1 MVGWLAGS
9 FGSGD
14 SGVAAAPCRRSLG
27 RRPPFAVAHLFA
39 QSYLQMD
46 VFWLVA
52 TARTEVLADGRAP
65 YRQKKNCRYGG
76 LGWDRDYGWV
86 DGWVEADGGGFLS
99 GLIRVIRG

>member
-39 QSYLQMD
+39 KSYLQMD

-52 TARTEVLADGRAP
+52 TARTE
-65 YRQKKNCRYGG
+65 
-76 LGWDRDYGWV
+76 
-86 DGWVEADGGGFLS
+86 
-99 GLIRVIRG
+99 